1 MRLAAADDPV
11 HHRICLRSGTL
22 CAWRLPK
29 THSLE
34 RGAVAFQALQRES
47 DRPGLG
53 LAFRGTPQPT

>member
-47 DRPGLG
+47 DRLGLG
-53 LAFRGTPQPT
+53 LAFR